1 MGTLWKTCYEL
12 SEGHRRAYLA
22 QLLVQ
27 VVQIFFQVFMTFL
40 TKVVIDAIQGAEE
53 LAKANFLEDWVVW
66 LITGGSGNE
75 YLLEHRLAILPT
87 ALVATAAILGL
98 VSFLRMWLRSYA
110 IAYVNGSM
118 QRVLFRKLEGVP
130 YSFYKKVRAG
140 DILQT
145 CTRDVDV
152 LRRFMIG
159 DVSNFNYSFWMVL
172 LSGAVL
178 LSLSWKMMLATL
190 GLLPFMILYSF
201 FLMKKVRSLYRQ
213 TDDSEARL
221 TGRVNE
227 NLLSARLVRAFGTE
241 RREIDGFEGYLSDYA
256 GKYLLWRRWASF
268 FFASSDI
275 FAFGSN
281 ALALGVGVYLAFLGE
296 VNASTIVLS
305 FLFVNMVVWPV
316 RQVATSLS
324 NMGQYMASADRL
336 REILDAP
343 MEDRTSGI
351 SPAIKGAIRFEGVSF
366 RYEDGDEEVLREVS
380 FALPA
385 GKTLAVMGR
394 TGSGKSTLSLL
405 LTRLYEPTEGAIYLD
420 EVPLHGIRKDY
431 LRRMVVPVLQDPF
444 LFSKSIEENLLLAR
458 MDAPEEEIREA
469 TKAASIDDTILAF
482 KDGYRTQVG
491 ERGMSLS
498 GGQKQRVAIART
510 LLARPRVLIFDDSLS
525 AVDTVTD
532 RNIRQNLRKRED
544 GSTLLI
550 VTHRISTAQDADLI
564 LMLEDGRIKEMGTHE
579 ELLALGGEYAH
590 IAAIQKEMV

>member
-98 VSFLRMWLRSYA
+98 VNFLRMWLRSYA

-227 NLLSARLVRAFGTE
+227 NLLSARLVRAFGT
-241 RREIDGFEGYLSDYA
+241 YLSDYS

-316 RQVATSLS
+316 RQVATSL
-324 NMGQYMASADRL
+324 
-336 REILDAP
+336 
-343 MEDRTSGI
+343 
-351 SPAIKGAIRFEGVSF
+351 RFEGVSF

-405 LTRLYEPTEGAIYLD
+405 LTRLYEPTEGTIYLD
-420 EVPLHGIRKDY
+420 EVPLRDIRKDY

>member
-1 MGTLWKTCYEL
+1 MGTLWRTCYEL

-27 VVQIFFQVFMTFL
+27 IVQIFFQVFMTFL
-40 TKVVIDAIQGAEE
+40 TKVVIDAIQGREE
-53 LAKANFLEDWVVW
+53 LSKANFLEDWVIW
-66 LITGGSGNE
+66 LITGGSGKE
-75 YLLEHRLAILPT
+75 YLLENRLMILPT
-87 ALVATAAILGL
+87 ALVVTAVVLGL
-98 VSFLRMWLRSYA
+98 VNFLRMWLRSYA

-130 YSFYKKVRAG
+130 YSFYKKIRAG

-201 FLMKKVRSLYRQ
+201 FLMKKVRSLYRV

-241 RREIDGFEGYLSDYA
+241 RREIENFEGYLSDYSS
-256 GKYLLWRRWASF
+256 KYLLWRRWASF

-281 ALALGVGVYLAFLGE
+281 ALALGVGVALAFQGE

-343 MEDRTSGI
+343 MEDRESGI
-351 SPAIKGAIRFEGVSF
+351 SPAIKGAIRFENVSF
-366 RYEDGDEEVLREVS
+366 RYEDGDEEVLRDVS
-380 FALPA
+380 FSLPA

-405 LTRLYEPTEGAIYLD
+405 LTRLYEPTGGAIYLD
-420 EVPLHGIRKDY
+420 GTPLRDIRKDY

-469 TKAASIDDTILAF
+469 TRAASIDDTILAF

-525 AVDTVTD
+525 AVDTITD
-532 RNIRQNLRKRED
+532 RNIRRNLRKRED

-550 VTHRISTAQDADLI
+550 VTHRVSTAQDADLI
-564 LMLEDGRIKEMGTHE
+564 LMLEEGRIKEMGTHE